1 MIGTVACADAY
12 GWPGIS
18 LAFGY
23 AVPVTLGA
31 YVFGVRRGIELSI
44 VCVILRRVCAGR
56 AYGPWWLYAGSLLML
71 AEYLMLAVGAGVLGG
86 AVRRLERHARI
97 LRRMSELARGL
108 TGLERDGEIGRAHV

>member
-1 MIGTVACADAY
+1 MSKTGMRFLWPPASAVLIAAMIGTVACADAY

-31 YVFGVRRGIELSI
+31 YVFGVRRGIELSL

-56 AYGPWWLYAGSLLML
+56 A
-71 AEYLMLAVGAGVLGG
+71 
-86 AVRRLERHARI
+86 
-97 LRRMSELARGL
+97 
-108 TGLERDGEIGRAHV
+108 